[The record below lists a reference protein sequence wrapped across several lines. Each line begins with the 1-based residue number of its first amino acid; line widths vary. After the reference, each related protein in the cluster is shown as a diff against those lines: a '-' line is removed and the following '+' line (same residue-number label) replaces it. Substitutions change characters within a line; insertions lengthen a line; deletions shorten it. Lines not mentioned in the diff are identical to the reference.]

1 MNESADLERRPTRK
15 APSQENPMNT
25 DDNQLQAITMVRRT
39 LLTLARQEDLLAADE
54 AATVPYWM
62 PRSPDVAAH
71 RAAARV
77 LRSAADDF
85 LQAG

>member
-1 MNESADLERRPTRK
+1 
-15 APSQENPMNT
+15 MNT
-25 DDNQLQAITMVRRT
+25 DDNQLQALTMVRRT
-39 LLTLARQEDLLAADE
+39 LLTLARQEDRLAADE

-62 PRSPDVAAH
+62 PCSPDVAAH